1 MFLDRICP
9 GLFPHGRKHDVIENY
24 RQLKSMVFKYGILVS
39 LLAGSS
45 VAWSMTLSE
54 AIDLAV
60 QSNPITK
67 TLEADVGIS
76 ETHLQQIL
84 GTRHPQISLR
94 LEQGLS
100 RPEGQSWGETSASKI
115 ELQQLLYDFGQTN
128 HQIESAQSGVD
139 ARQLLFREGQQRL
152 ALLVCRAYMEI
163 LRLEQTL
170 DLVTENIAD
179 YERLLDTMNQRESA
193 GVSSYSQVQ
202 KVAALLE
209 NARKEKI
216 GFRADL
222 DFAQEAFTLIVGEA
236 PGELEIPNMQNWTVV
251 DNLQSLLNQASTEYY
266 GIQVKNRELSSTGA
280 ELKALSGNLYP
291 ALSLEASL
299 SGQHSQQTQND
310 WSTEQ
315 QVKVVLS
322 YDLWDGSI
330 ARQQRRESELLLQRS
345 RFQREEYLKKLE
357 RDVSEHWRTLQ
368 RVKEEQTANK
378 GYLEVSR
385 QVVELYQQEFELG
398 QQSLLDISTAQQDL
412 HRARI
417 EDVRLHFAYY
427 NSVLNLLL
435 YQNAVIQQ
443 VQQR

>member
-1 MFLDRICP
+1 
-9 GLFPHGRKHDVIENY
+9 
-24 RQLKSMVFKYGILVS
+24 MVFKYGILAS

-45 VAWSMTLSE
+45 VVWSMTLSE

-60 QSNPITK
+60 QSNPITR

-76 ETHLQQIL
+76 ETRLQQIL
-84 GTRHPQISLR
+84 GTRHPRISLR

-100 RPEGQSWGETSASKI
+100 RPDGQGWGEISASKL
-115 ELQQLLYDFGQTN
+115 ELQQLLYDFWKTS
-128 HQIESAQSGVD
+128 HQIESARSRVD
-139 ARQLLFREGQQRL
+139 ARQLLFSEGQQRL
-152 ALLVCRAYMEI
+152 ALLVSRAYLEI

-170 DLVTENIAD
+170 DLVAENIAD
-179 YERLLDTMNQRESA
+179 YERLLDTMSQRESA

-209 NARKEKI
+209 NARREKI

-222 DFAQEAFTLIVGEA
+222 DFAIEAFTLIVGES
-236 PGELEIPNMQNWTVV
+236 PGELEIPNMQGWTVA
-251 DNLQSLLNQASTEYY
+251 NSLQSLLNMASTEYY
-266 GIQVKNRELSSTGA
+266 GIQVKNHELSSAGA
-280 ELKALSGNLYP
+280 ELKASSGNLYP
-291 ALSLEASL
+291 VLSLEASL

-315 QVKVVLS
+315 QVMVVLS

-345 RFQREEYLKKLE
+345 QFQREEYLKNLE
-357 RDVSEHWRTLQ
+357 RDVREHWRTLQ
-368 RVKEEQTANK
+368 RVKEEKATNK
-378 GYLEVSR
+378 EYLEVSTE
-385 QVVELYQQEFELG
+385 VVDLYRQEFELG

-427 NSVLNLLL
+427 NIVLNLLL

-443 VQQR
+443 VRQG